1 MTDSTTMDGV
11 SDAPI
16 FVAEAPHRRRSGE
29 GSVEAL
35 RERVRELGVDLR
47 RNRAE
52 APARTA
58 HTTPEPAP
66 TRWED
71 RIAQEFFEDFH
82 DAATPKAMAVDDGEE
97 ERHLLADGAYAMA
110 RFAFSASAAIG
121 PSVALVFDFLLARF
135 ALAMKMLLVI
145 LLVLA
150 VAGLLRDW
158 PKPARTAATPS
169 APAATWAEIVKPYAL
184 FDLSA
189 PMFGHDQPSYTARR
203 HVAGGG
209 REDTLAFG
217 AFGGR
222 KLFLRFS
229 IYRHGTEDVADP
241 GYFVDMARRAS
252 VSGLGV
258 TGADLPQAMPTRF
271 GEFESAPLE
280 LSGPTGVERGNCR
293 GFRTEI
299 EAPALTMGG
308 LMCGGRDEAVSAAEV
323 ACVIDRLDL
332 LSAGQDRALAD
343 FFGAAEARKSRACVE
358 AAARK

>member
-1 MTDSTTMDGV
+1 MDGV

-16 FVAEAPHRRRSGE
+16 FVAEAPHRRRSRE

-52 APARTA
+52 APPPARMA
-58 HTTPEPAP
+58 HTPAAPAP
-66 TRWED
+66 PRWEG
-71 RIAQEFFEDFH
+71 RIAKEFFEDFH
-82 DAATPKAMAVDDGEE
+82 DAASPKVTTAFDDGE

-110 RFAFSASAAIG
+110 RFAFSASATIG
-121 PSVALVFDFLLARF
+121 PAVAFVFDFLLARF

-158 PKPARTAATPS
+158 PKPARTAATSS

-189 PMFGHDQPSYTARR
+189 PILGHDQPAYAARR

-217 AFGGR
+217 AFGGD

-271 GEFESAPLE
+271 GEFESAPLA
-280 LSGPTGVERGNCR
+280 LSGPTGMERGNCR

-308 LMCGGRDEAVSAAEV
+308 LICGGGEETVSAAEV

-343 FFGAAEARKSRACVE
+343 FFGVAAARKSRACVE